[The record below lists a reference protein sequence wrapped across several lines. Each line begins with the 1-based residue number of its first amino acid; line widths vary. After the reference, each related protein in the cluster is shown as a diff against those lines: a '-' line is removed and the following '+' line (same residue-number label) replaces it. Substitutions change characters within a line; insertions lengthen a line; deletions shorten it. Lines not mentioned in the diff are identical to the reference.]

1 MIVFTCYKAYKE
13 EQAGFD
19 FPPQLF
25 CAGES
30 VIVEA
35 KGSPSVSCV

>member
-13 EQAGFD
+13 ELAGFD
-19 FPPQLF
+19 FPQTF
-25 CAGES
+25 YAGGS

-35 KGSPSVSCV
+35 KGSPSVFCV